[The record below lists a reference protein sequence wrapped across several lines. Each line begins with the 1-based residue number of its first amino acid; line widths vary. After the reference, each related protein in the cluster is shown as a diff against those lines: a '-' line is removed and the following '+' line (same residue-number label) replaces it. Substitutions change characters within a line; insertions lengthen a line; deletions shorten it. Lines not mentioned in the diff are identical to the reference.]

1 MDMTAASIDTTMGF
15 RSPQVCAIVGITYR
29 QLDYWDRSGL
39 LGPSMQ
45 SASGSGTQ
53 RLYTFNDIVTLRVVK
68 RLKDAGTSLHKIRA
82 AFMHLETEVGPDWRD
97 ADITLLSDGS
107 SIYAATSPEQVIDLL
122 KRGQGVFGIAV
133 RPVHDEVAGEIH
145 RLFPDRI
152 DDAIADDGLAEAA
165 GT

>member
-1 MDMTAASIDTTMGF
+1 METSTNDTTLGF
-15 RSPQVCAIVGITYR
+15 RSPQVCSIVGITYR

-45 SASGSGTQ
+45 TASGSGTQ
-53 RLYTFNDIVTLRVVK
+53 RLYNFQDIVTLRVIK

-82 AFMHLETEVGPDWRD
+82 AFAHLEKEVGPGWRD
-97 ADITLLSDGS
+97 EDITLLSDGS
-107 SIYAATSPEQVIDLL
+107 SIYAATSPEEVIDLL
-122 KRGQGVFGIAV
+122 KQGQGVFGIAV

-145 RLFPDRI
+145 RLFPDRSLEPV
-152 DDAIADDGLAEAA
+152 ADTDLAEAA